1 MSRAARTVPAG
12 TGTAPSTA
20 SRAPAALR
28 ESRRPAILRAAMELF
43 AEKGYPATTMEDIGR
58 AVDLRGPSL
67 YKHVSSK
74 QELLAEIMTTT
85 MSRLRAEQRAAV
97 ASTDDVREQLRRV
110 VEAHVRY
117 HARHRV
123 EAFLGNHELRSLD
136 EGNRTVLLAQRK
148 EYERCVRGLV
158 ERGVAE
164 GRFTVRSVKLA
175 VFALLDM
182 GTGLAVWFRE
192 GGEFSVDEVAYRY
205 GDMAMVLVGAV
216 AGP

>member
-1 MSRAARTVPAG
+1 MSGPTQAG
-12 TGTAPSTA
+12 TVVRP
-20 SRAPAALR
+20 R
-28 ESRRPAILRAAMELF
+28 EQRRSEIVRAAMELF
-43 AEKGYPATTMEDIGR
+43 AEKGYPATTMDDIGR
-58 AVDLRGPSL
+58 AVNLRGPSL

-74 QELLAEIMTTT
+74 QELLAEIMTST

-97 ASTDDVREQLRRV
+97 ASTDDVREQLRRA

-136 EGNRTVLLAQRK
+136 AGNRAILLAQRK
-148 EYERCVRGLV
+148 EYERCLRSLV
-158 ERGVAE
+158 EQGVAQ
-164 GRFTVRSVKLA
+164 GRFSVRSVKL
-175 VFALLDM
+175 VVYALLDM

-205 GDMAMVLVGAV
+205 GDMAMVLVGAPP
-216 AGP
+216 AP